1 MSAQPSWKARIS
13 ELGLALPEVVAPL
26 ASYVP
31 AVRTGDL
38 VYTAGQLP
46 MQAGKLMGT
55 GKLGAEVT
63 PDEGKVL
70 ARICALN
77 ALAAVDSLVGIDS
90 VTRVVKVVGFV
101 ASAPGFNGQPSVIN
115 GASDLLAELFGDRGA
130 HARSAVGVSELPLDA
145 PVEVELIVE
154 VC

>member
-1 MSAQPSWKARIS
+1 MNASVRLSQ
-13 ELGLALPEVVAPL
+13 LGVTLPRVVAPL

-31 AVRTGDL
+31 AVRTGNL

-46 MQAGKLMGT
+46 MEAGKLART
-55 GKLGAEVT
+55 GKVGAAIT
-63 PDEGKVL
+63 PEEGKAM

-77 ALAAVDSLVGIDS
+77 ALAAVDSLVSIDA

-115 GASDLLAELFGDRGA
+115 GASDLLAEVFGDNGA
-130 HARSAVGVSELPLDA
+130 HARSAVGVSELPLGA

-154 VC
+154 VG